1 MRSHRAIVV
10 LIVALLTISSVAAFW
25 KTRENPK
32 EATAAAEAV
41 QDAVDEALKSATFKT
56 TKPEA
61 TKITTT
67 TTPKTEPKTSK
78 DYRRLAK
85 ETKNVKD
92 KMSNDRD
99 KKKKGNYTQTDEQVA
114 ARVEIP
120 LGVVKSA
127 DAEVTSRDAFKLMSE
142 SLVNR
147 METLFSNTKT
157 AECRQKIAEAMSE
170 YVNAIGGETALPWTQ
185 HNFKSECPRKSKDH
199 SNADASKELPK
210 PEDLKILYLV
220 MTHDKPEQTI
230 RLISKLEDVGHT
242 FVIHVDAKPS
252 SDSTQTAL
260 KEHYADHPLVHVLP
274 QAYRVSVSWGA
285 FGVVESTLSA
295 IKYAFGYGRPGPSF
309 DFNKVVNVA
318 STSYPMK
325 SNQAIR
331 EEIARHSLDSSYM
344 EIRPSPNRPSVNSW
358 HYYLECDDVV
368 HRIYRLAKPTGIE
381 MYVGSQW
388 FMISREFAEMLVDG
402 SSRFVQE
409 YLDYGSHVVV
419 ADENFFAT
427 VMKNSRLCG
436 KHVNK
441 NHLHVQFDDWENN
454 RKKEGERDPSKCL
467 QPNPNH
473 CGRSPTTMTVDY
485 IPVLELSDALFARKF
500 NYDVDSEILDMIDRK
515 RAEGYKDPVHLF
527 DGGDVLIVMKE
538 SLGDVPMCLTRAKDG
553 KKIRVTRCFNEGKE
567 KEAGWGKTSVQLSDV
582 PEPLKRWSVGPCST
596 DGNITLIPGECV
608 ETTKE
613 GTSSGIG
620 PTCRIQGA
628 NGHAHKSKCLD
639 VEGERMTPGGDFL
652 MYSCTGRWNQYFSF
666 GTPSTRDCSI
676 HLNVPSHLIKTKSDM
691 DIVQP
696 AHLCVN
702 GGHDST
708 RVKTV
713 NCVEGDVAS
722 KVEVKPDW
730 YEKGNDWLIVMV
742 EGTSPNKA
750 GHGEEL

>member
-1 MRSHRAIVV
+1 M
-10 LIVALLTISSVAAFW
+10 
-25 KTRENPK
+25 N
-32 EATAAAEAV
+32 
-41 QDAVDEALKSATFKT
+41 
-56 TKPEA
+56 
-61 TKITTT
+61 
-67 TTPKTEPKTSK
+67 TEPKTSK
-78 DYRRLAK
+78 DFRNMAK
-85 ETKNVKD
+85 EAKNIGMKT
-92 KMSNDRD
+92 
-99 KKKKGNYTQTDEQVA
+99 KKKGDNSKKTGNYTQTDEQA
-114 ARVEIP
+114 ETKIRVP
-120 LGVVKSA
+120 LSLVESTDHTTTSKSA
-127 DAEVTSRDAFKLMSE
+127 LTLISSPLQTRME
-142 SLVNR
+142 SLFN
-147 METLFSNTKT
+147 NTKT
-157 AECRQKIAEAMSE
+157 PQCRQKIAEAFSE
-170 YVNAIGGETALPWTQ
+170 YVNAIGSETPMPWTK
-185 HNFKSECPRKSKDH
+185 HKFKSECSLKSKDH
-199 SNADASKELPK
+199 SNEHASKEKPK

-230 RLISKLEDVGHT
+230 RLISSLEDVGT
-242 FVIHVDAKPS
+242 QFIIHVDAKPS
-252 SDSTQTAL
+252 SDSTQNAL
-260 KEHYADHPLVHVLP
+260 KDHYADHPLVHVLP
-274 QAYRVSVSWGA
+274 SNFRVSVNWGS

-325 SNQAIR
+325 NNKAIR
-331 EEIARHSLDSSYM
+331 EEISQQSLDTNYL
-344 EIRPSPNRPSVNSW
+344 EIRPSPNRPNTNAW
-358 HYYLECDDVV
+358 HYYLECDDKM
-368 HRIYRLAKPTGIE
+368 HRIYRLSQPKGVD

-427 VMKNSRLCG
+427 VLKNSRLCG

-485 IPVLELSDALFARKF
+485 LPVLELSNVLFARKF
-500 NYDVDSEILDMIDRK
+500 NYDVDSEILDILDRK
-515 RAEGYKDPVHLF
+515 RAEGTKDPVHLF

-538 SLGDVPMCLTRAKDG
+538 SLTETPQCLTRAKDG
-553 KKIRVTRCFNEGKE
+553 KKIKVTRCFDENKGKQP
-567 KEAGWGKTSVQLSDV
+567 GWEKTSVQLSDV
-582 PEPLKRWSVGPCST
+582 PDVLKRWSVGPCST
-596 DGNITLIPGECV
+596 DGNITLVPGSCI

-628 NGHAHKSKCLD
+628 NGHAHKKKCLD

-666 GTPSTRDCSI
+666 GTPSTKDCSI

-691 DIVQP
+691 DIIQP

-702 GGHDST
+702 GGHNST

-722 KVEVKPDW
+722 KVEEKPDW
-730 YEKGNDWLIVMV
+730 YEKGNDWLIVTV
-742 EGTSPNKA
+742 EGTSPNPA
-750 GHGEEL
+750 THGEEL